1 MNYSEYF
8 SIVDYYK
15 LFVQPINKKYFTK
28 NDKMMVCPLHDDVNP
43 SMGIIKG
50 SNGKELYH
58 CFGCNSWG
66 DIVDL
71 HIKVSRRLKKR
82 YLDRESALREL
93 CNMFGVDYNAIKSK
107 EQADVL
113 DKDVRVDSA
122 MSAKEQEFDYAD
134 FRNMITDGKLQRKR
148 ISYFNTLMIMMV
160 SSLKDNKKD
169 DSETQGDGS

>member
-8 SIVDYYK
+8 SILDYYK

-43 SMGIIKG
+43 SMGIIKTSG
-50 SNGKELYH
+50 GKELYH

-82 YLDRESALREL
+82 YLDRESALIEL
-93 CNMFGVDYNAIKSK
+93 CKMFGVDYEKVKSK
-107 EQADVL
+107 EQADIF
-113 DKDVRVDSA
+113 DKDIKVDNA
-122 MSAKEQEFDYAD
+122 MSAKEREFDFAD
-134 FRNMITDGKLQRKR
+134 FRNMITDGKLQGRK
-148 ISYFNTLMIMMV
+148 ISYFNTLMIMMI
-160 SSLKDNKKD
+160 SSLKEGNKDGDQVQGD
-169 DSETQGDGS
+169 DS